1 MDTIK
6 TNFSE
11 LVEINEARK
20 IVIEL
25 SERLADDSD
34 YETYLMPKLEQVMQ
48 VLNPKFINKCREG
61 KQ

>member
-61 KQ
+61 K

>member
-11 LVEINEARK
+11 LVQINEARK

-34 YETYLMPKLEQVMQ
+34 YETYLMPRLEQVMQ

-61 KQ
+61 K

>member
-1 MDTIK
+1 MDAIK

-11 LVEINEARK
+11 LVQINEAKK
-20 IVIEL
+20 IVVEL

-48 VLNPKFINKCREG
+48 VLNPKFMNKCKEG
-61 KQ
+61 K

>member
-11 LVEINEARK
+11 LVQINEARK

-48 VLNPKFINKCREG
+48 VLSPKFINKCREG
-61 KQ
+61 K

>member
-1 MDTIK
+1 MNIIK

-11 LVEINEARK
+11 LVQINEARK

-48 VLNPKFINKCREG
+48 VLNPKFINKCKKE
-61 KQ
+61 K

>member
-34 YETYLMPKLEQVMQ
+34 YETYLMPRLEQVMQ

-61 KQ
+61 K

>member
-11 LVEINEARK
+11 LVQINEARK

-61 KQ
+61 K